1 MSQMGTAKKNPDLL
15 LSVVS
20 FLVPMIGFVMG
31 VFFII
36 KPSRMDKSTGM
47 RCLGWALAGSIFGSI
62 IFGTLVERSSRDM
75 EKGVQGKGDQVEE
88 MFKY

>member
-1 MSQMGTAKKNPDLL
+1 MSQWGVTKKNPNLF
-15 LSVVS
+15 LSIVS
-20 FLVPMIGFVMG
+20 FLIPMIGFILG

-47 RCLGWALAGSIFGSI
+47 RCLGWALAGSIFGSV
-62 IFGTLVERSSRDM
+62 IFGTLVERASRDM
-75 EKGVQGKGDQVEE
+75 EEGVQGKGDQIEE